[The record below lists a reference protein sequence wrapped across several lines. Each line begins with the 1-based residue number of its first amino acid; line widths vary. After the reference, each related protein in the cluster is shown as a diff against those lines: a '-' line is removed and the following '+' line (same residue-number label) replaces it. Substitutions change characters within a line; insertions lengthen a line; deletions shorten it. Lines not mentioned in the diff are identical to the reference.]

1 MVNGVEKLDSNGLS
15 KLNADISTNL
25 KIRLGVYAK
34 QEQMYIRE
42 VIEMALE
49 SFLNEKEKQKS

>member
-1 MVNGVEKLDSNGLS
+1 MEKLDSNGLS

-49 SFLNEKEKQKS
+49 SFLNEKEKQKN